1 MEFTCNNFL
10 TISGIFKRVP
20 FNYFWLPRRMATYA
34 LQFPWEELVSIAD
47 LPSIYHAF
55 NSGSSGN
62 GFVFWQQR
70 LGQSCDDVIAWDR

>member
-1 MEFTCNNFL
+1 
-10 TISGIFKRVP
+10 
-20 FNYFWLPRRMATYA
+20 MADYA
-34 LQFPWEELVSIAD
+34 LQFPWEALVSLAD
-47 LPSIYHAF
+47 LPSIYPAF